1 MQRHS
6 EASLRALLN
15 RAFTRTL
22 GSGPLHTAAF
32 EDIHDAKLPGDVMEV
47 TSRNILLLHHELT
60 TRQDSRRPGV
70 ALLLRPTGRV
80 SPA

>member
-22 GSGPLHTAAF
+22 GSGPLHAAF
-32 EDIHDAKLPGDVMEV
+32 EDMHDAKLPSDV
-47 TSRNILLLHHELT
+47 TL
-60 TRQDSRRPGV
+60 
-70 ALLLRPTGRV
+70 
-80 SPA
+80 